1 MKTEEE
7 VRQFKNRRG
16 EYQSKIRRETGKGY
30 LIYLRKGALT
40 FYAFGPACVLAI
52 ARPSGPTIL
61 FIYQFYLFHD

>member
-40 FYAFGPACVLAI
+40 FYAFWAGLRAGNSTAI
-52 ARPSGPTIL
+52 WTHHFIYLPIL
-61 FIYQFYLFHD
+61 FIP